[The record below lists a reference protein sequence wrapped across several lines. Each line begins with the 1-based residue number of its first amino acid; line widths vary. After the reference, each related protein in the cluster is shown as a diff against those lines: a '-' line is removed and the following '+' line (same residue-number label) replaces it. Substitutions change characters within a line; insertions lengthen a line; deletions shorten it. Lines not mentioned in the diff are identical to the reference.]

1 MKKLTQDVFIGQSEH
16 IKSAAVDKDG
26 DAWFYQVSSDRLT
39 LSLVDG
45 KHWDCSI
52 YAVTFVGSEYDTSD
66 WENSAIDREVDN
78 KNQPQEPYF
87 LMKGDLFYRHSYRGY
102 SNFSAWAG
110 VYDKDEAIAY
120 AEKSGGSVIAKPARN
135 FYHEPEEI
143 DRMIE
148 RLQLIRRALRDSPN
162 GY

>member
-1 MKKLTQDVFIGQSEH
+1 MERDTRLALKITETLKEKLDDDYEDMERPDYDAMLYALRD
-16 IKSAAVDKDG
+16 IKE
-26 DAWFYQVSSDRLT
+26 L
-39 LSLVDG
+39 L
-45 KHWDCSI
+45 
-52 YAVTFVGSEYDTSD
+52 
-66 WENSAIDREVDN
+66 NSAIDREVNN

-102 SNFSAWAG
+102 SDFSAWAG

-148 RLQLIRRALRDSPN
+148 RLQLIRQALRDSPN